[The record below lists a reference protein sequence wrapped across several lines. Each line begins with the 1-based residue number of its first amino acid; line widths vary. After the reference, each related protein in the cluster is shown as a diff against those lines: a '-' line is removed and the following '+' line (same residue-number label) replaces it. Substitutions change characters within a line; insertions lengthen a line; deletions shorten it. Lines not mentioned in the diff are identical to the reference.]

1 MLRRVALR
9 VVLAAVLVW
18 GAGSLA
24 FVLTQLAPGDA
35 SMADTTP
42 GAVDAR
48 EALRARLGLDD
59 PLPVRYGRW
68 MRAVAQGSLGHSVLF
83 ERPVS
88 DVLRE
93 RIVNTAVLALA
104 ALLLGSLLGLPLGV
118 HAGTRPSGLVTRVIR
133 VATALLVSTPSL
145 LMALVLVLLS
155 ARTGWLPVGGM
166 TGSAVALGLLPLI
179 LDRLAHL
186 AVPALALALP
196 LAAMLVQTQS
206 QAIADL
212 PSVRVLD
219 GARARGVSRRAA
231 VWRHAWPLSLGT
243 VLPVYGVLA
252 GSLFGGAVAVEAVT
266 AWPGLGRLMLD
277 AVRARDAA
285 LLAGAAMSATALL
298 AVVTQAIDAVAAWRD
313 PRGGVRA

>member
-48 EALRARLGLDD
+48 EALRARLSLDD

-93 RIVNTAVLALA
+93 RIVNTAVLAVA
-104 ALLLGSLLGLPLGV
+104 ALLLGLSLGV
-118 HAGTRPSGLVTRVIR
+118 HAGTHPSGLATRVIR
-133 VATALLVSTPSL
+133 VAAALLVSTPSL